1 MQSWLLP
8 LLALALAIVA
18 LAAREVEVRADDP
31 IPTMSSTSW
40 VAPGWTPT
48 MQPWPPR
55 KAHRVLLPEVRNGE

>member
-1 MQSWLLP
+1 MQGWLLP
-8 LLALALAIVA
+8 LLALALAFIV
-18 LAAREVEVRADDP
+18 LAAREASAQAVDP

-55 KAHRVLLPEVRNGE
+55 KDYRVLLPEVHGE